1 MLTTPELVGIG
12 IGIAVVS
19 FLVGIGAGV
28 AISGRPKGNKKTKRK
43 PREVGKEKQKDNAV
57 ELYVGNLPYATTEK
71 ELSKAFQSFGNVIS
85 VRLIENRHDGRP
97 KGFGFVEMDNTRTA
111 NAAIKAMHGKGFKG
125 RDLVVN
131 EARSRA
137 RSD

>member
-1 MLTTPELVGIG
+1 MSVPLSIFIALITFVAGIG
-12 IGIAVVS
+12 
-19 FLVGIGAGV
+19 VGKL
-28 AISGRPKGNKKTKRK
+28 ISRPTTGKRKTKRHS
-43 PREVGKEKQKDNAV
+43 EKGRNNNGDSAV

-71 ELSKAFQSFGNVIS
+71 ELTKAFQGFGSVLS

-97 KGFGFVEMDNTRTA
+97 KGFGFVEMDSSRTA

-125 RDLVVN
+125 RALVVN

-137 RSD
+137 RDN